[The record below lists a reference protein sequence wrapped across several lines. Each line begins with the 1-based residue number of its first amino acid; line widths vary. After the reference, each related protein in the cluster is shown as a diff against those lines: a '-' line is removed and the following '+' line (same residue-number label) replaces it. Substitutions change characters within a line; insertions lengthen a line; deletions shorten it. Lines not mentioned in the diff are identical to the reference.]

1 MMKQLKE
8 FYWCRVRLYCMTCM
22 TKQLKEVYWC
32 RVRLYCNE
40 AIEGVLLVYSAFA
53 NPVMK
58 HMNED
63 HTDALKDYVRY
74 FLALRP

>member
-1 MMKQLKE
+1 M
-8 FYWCRVRLYCMTCM
+8 
-22 TKQLKEVYWC
+22 
-32 RVRLYCNE
+32 RLYCNE